1 MADTADG
8 WLVQASFKTRA
19 GTLINVRAMTVAEL
33 DVQIE
38 AMGEIAPTILAT
50 EALFIPQGVAAL
62 SAVGGHPAA
71 PPSTAGGGAP
81 TNAPNCQCGNPAKY
95 VKGGISK
102 AGKPYS
108 AFWAC
113 NSPRESQ
120 CNFRQTA

>member
-8 WLVQASFKTRA
+8 WLVQASFKTARGA
-19 GTLINVRAMTVAEL
+19 LINVRAMTVAEL

-38 AMGEIAPTILAT
+38 AMGEIAERILEV
-50 EALFIPQGVAAL
+50 EALFAPVGAPMAAM
-62 SAVGGHPAA
+62 GGRPVSA
-71 PPSTAGGGAP
+71 PPASSGAP
-81 TNAPNCQCGNPAKY
+81 TNAPTCEHGQAAKY

-102 AGKPYS
+102 TGKPYS

-113 NSPRESQ
+113 AFDRDNQ

>member
-33 DVQIE
+33 DIQIE

-50 EALFIPQGVAAL
+50 EALFIPQGVPAL
-62 SAVGGHPAA
+62 SAVGAVPAG
-71 PPSTAGGGAP
+71 PPTTAGGGEP
-81 TNAPNCQCGNPAKY
+81 TNAPSCQHGQPAKY

-102 AGKPYS
+102 AGKPYG

-113 NSPRESQ
+113 AQPRESQ